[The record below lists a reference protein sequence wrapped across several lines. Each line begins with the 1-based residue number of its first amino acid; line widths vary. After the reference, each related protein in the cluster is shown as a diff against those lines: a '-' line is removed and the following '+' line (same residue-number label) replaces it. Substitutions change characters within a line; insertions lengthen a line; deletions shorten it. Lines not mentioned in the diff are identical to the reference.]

1 MYRLGSK
8 IIIIHDSIEQNL
20 PLNEYGFI
28 IAYEKNPDNVF
39 DYVVRVPKMNKNV
52 YVTEQDI
59 ELEQTIF
66 ELEAERIQKEALID
80 YALANHNRELFDQIM
95 NGNLEEEVEEDQ
107 VELELEE
114 QIILHIHTG
123 GTIRREVH

>member
-39 DYVVRVPKMNKNV
+39 DYVVRVPKINKNV

-59 ELEQTIF
+59 ELEQTMY